1 MASTTVVPAAVAT
14 PPAKAKPPKLSAVK
28 LRSKRFVAKTGT
40 TLKLTVSQA
49 ARIKVVIGQAVKGH
63 KVKGVC
69 KRRAKKG
76 KRCTIKLTKRTLTL
90 SARAGANSFKF
101 KLKGLAAGAYT
112 ATISAQNA
120 SGKSQAITIKF
131 TIKRH

>member
-1 MASTTVVPAAVAT
+1 MATTTVA
-14 PPAKAKPPKLSAVK
+14 PAKRPKLSAVK
-28 LRSKRFVAKTGT
+28 LGSKRFVAKKGT

-49 ARIKVVIGQAVKGH
+49 ARIRVVIGQTVKGH

-76 KRCTIKLTKRTLTL
+76 KRCTIKVTKRTLTL

-101 KLKGLAAGAYT
+101 KLPGLAAGAYT

-131 TIKRH
+131 TIKRR